1 MKISKTMKNLKVLSF
16 LFLLLMGSFVV
27 SAQSSVELDKASKS
41 GKAVFLVAYSA
52 PGAELDKAV
61 SIASTARLKVPNS
74 AVVVKLNTSDAG
86 NAALV
91 SKYKLT
97 GAPLPLVLVLD
108 KNGTSAGGFLLKDAT
123 AEKLVGAIPSPKL
136 SEILL
141 AISGGK
147 SAYVVLYKESMTSK
161 KNIMDNCAIACTKM
175 ANKSVVV
182 TVNAEDNK
190 EANLL
195 KTLKYNTGATEP
207 VTYVINS
214 AGQIAGTF
222 TGTTDVN
229 NLIAT
234 AKKAPASGCCPSG
247 APAGGCK

>member
-1 MKISKTMKNLKVLSF
+1 MKTIQNILVLV
-16 LFLLLMGSFVV
+16 FLLTGV
-27 SAQSSVELDKASKS
+27 SRVNAQTTSEIASANKAGKS
-41 GKAVFLVAYSA
+41 VFLIAYNA

-61 SIASTARLKVPNS
+61 SIASTAKQKVPNS
-74 AVVVKLNTSDAG
+74 AVVVRLNTSDAG
-86 NAALV
+86 NADLV
-91 SKYKLT
+91 SKYKLA

-108 KNGTSAGGFLLKDAT
+108 KNGTTAGGFLLKDAT

-147 SAYVVLYKESMTSK
+147 SAYVILYKESMTSK
-161 KNIMDNCAIACTKM
+161 KNIMDNCAVACTKM

-182 TVNAEDNK
+182 TVNVEDKK

-195 KTLKYNTGATEP
+195 NTLKYNPGATEP

-234 AKKAPASGCCPSG
+234 AKKAPAGGCCPSG